1 MNTSQMRTPCGYD
14 DSEQPR
20 LITTRELA
28 RRLGVT
34 SNTIRKWTREGRI
47 PCLRI
52 GQKTLRFDATAVIK
66 VLSQSQVDQSK
77 GGDQ

>member
-1 MNTSQMRTPCGYD
+1 MNTAQKRTLCGYD

-52 GQKTLRFDATAVIK
+52 GQKTLRFDATVVIK
-66 VLSQSQVDQSK
+66 VLSQSQADRSE
-77 GGDQ
+77 GGDA

>member
-1 MNTSQMRTPCGYD
+1 MNTSQKRTPCGYD
-14 DSEQPR
+14 DSEPVR

-52 GQKTLRFDATAVIK
+52 GQKTLRFNAAAVIK
-66 VLSQSQVDQSK
+66 VLSHSQADRTE
-77 GGDQ
+77 GGDA